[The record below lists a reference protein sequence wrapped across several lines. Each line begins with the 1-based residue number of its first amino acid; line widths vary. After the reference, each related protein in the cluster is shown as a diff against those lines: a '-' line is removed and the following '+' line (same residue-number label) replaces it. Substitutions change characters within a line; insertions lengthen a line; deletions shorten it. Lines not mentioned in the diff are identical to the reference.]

1 MSNIKN
7 LTEKILEEAKHKEKE
22 IAAYAESEKEKILS
36 SKIKEAEDERKL
48 ILLKAEEEAKTKK
61 ERIISSTTLKV
72 RNEKLEIKQKLISE
86 VFDKALEELCSMNSS
101 KLKNFVKH
109 TILDLDIEGDETIIL
124 NEDGKSKIDDKFVED
139 LNFIF
144 LARNKKG
151 ELKVREEN
159 GNFKG
164 GFIVEKNGVEINNT
178 FESLMDSMKDEL
190 EYEVSKALFN

>member
-36 SKIKEAEDERKL
+36 SKIKEAEDEKKL

-101 KLKNFVKH
+101 KLKNFIKH

-151 ELKVREEN
+151 ELKVRQEN

>member
-22 IAAYAESEKEKILS
+22 IVTYAESEKEKILS
-36 SKIKEAEDERKL
+36 SKIKEADDEKKL

-86 VFDKALEELCSMNSS
+86 VFEKALEELCSMNSS
-101 KLKNFVKH
+101 KLKNFIKH
-109 TILDLDIEGDETIIL
+109 TILDLDIEGDEIIIL

>member
-101 KLKNFVKH
+101 KLKNFIKH
-109 TILDLDIEGDETIIL
+109 TILDLDIDGDETIIL

-164 GFIVEKNGVEINNT
+164 GFIIEKNGVEINNT

>member
-36 SKIKEAEDERKL
+36 SKIKEAEDEKRL

-72 RNEKLEIKQKLISE
+72 RNEKLEIKQKLISD

-101 KLKNFVKH
+101 KLKNFIKH

-124 NEDGKSKIDDKFVED
+124 NEDGKSKIDDKFIED

>member
-22 IAAYAESEKEKILS
+22 IVTYAESEKEKILS
-36 SKIKEAEDERKL
+36 SKIKEADDEKKL

-101 KLKNFVKH
+101 KLKNFIKH

-164 GFIVEKNGVEINNT
+164 GFIVEKNGVEINST
-178 FESLMDSMKDEL
+178 FEALMDSMKDEL

>member
-22 IAAYAESEKEKILS
+22 IAAYAEGEKEKILS
-36 SKIKEAEDERKL
+36 SKIKEADDEKKL

-101 KLKNFVKH
+101 KLKNFIKH

-124 NEDGKSKIDDKFVED
+124 NEDGKSKIDDKFIED

>member
-36 SKIKEAEDERKL
+36 SKIKEADDEKKL

-101 KLKNFVKH
+101 KLKNFIKH
-109 TILDLDIEGDETIIL
+109 TILDLDIDGDETIIL

>member
-36 SKIKEAEDERKL
+36 SKIKEAEDER
-48 ILLKAEEEAKTKK
+48 
-61 ERIISSTTLKV
+61 IISSTTLKV

-101 KLKNFVKH
+101 KLKNFIKH

-124 NEDGKSKIDDKFVED
+124 NEDGKSKIDDKFIED

-164 GFIVEKNGVEINNT
+164 G
-178 FESLMDSMKDEL
+178 
-190 EYEVSKALFN
+190 

>member
-7 LTEKILEEAKHKEKE
+7 LTEKILEEAKYKEKE

-101 KLKNFVKH
+101 KLKNFIKH

-124 NEDGKSKIDDKFVED
+124 NEDGKSKIDDKFIED

>member
-22 IAAYAESEKEKILS
+22 IATYAESEKEKILS

-86 VFDKALEELCSMNSS
+86 VFEKALEELCSMNSS
-101 KLKNFVKH
+101 KLKNFIKH

>member
-22 IAAYAESEKEKILS
+22 IAAYTESEKEKILS

-101 KLKNFVKH
+101 KLKNFIKH
-109 TILDLDIEGDETIIL
+109 TILDLDIEGDETIIF
-124 NEDGKSKIDDKFVED
+124 NEDGKSKIDDKFIED

>member
-36 SKIKEAEDERKL
+36 SKIKEADDEKRL

-101 KLKNFVKH
+101 KLKNFIKH

-159 GNFKG
+159 GSFKG
-164 GFIVEKNGVEINNT
+164 GFIVEKNGVEINST

>member
-7 LTEKILEEAKHKEKE
+7 LTEKILEEAKHKEQE
-22 IAAYAESEKEKILS
+22 IVTYAESEKEKILS
-36 SKIKEAEDERKL
+36 SKIKEAYDEKNL

-101 KLKNFVKH
+101 KLKNFIKH

-151 ELKVREEN
+151 ELKIREEN

-164 GFIVEKNGVEINNT
+164 GFIIEKNGVEINNT
-178 FESLMDSMKDEL
+178 FEALMDSMKDEL

>member
-36 SKIKEAEDERKL
+36 SKIKEAEDEKRL

-86 VFDKALEELCSMNSS
+86 VFEKALEELCSMNSS
-101 KLKNFVKH
+101 KLKNFIKH

-124 NEDGKSKIDDKFVED
+124 NEDGKSKVDDKFIED

-164 GFIVEKNGVEINNT
+164 GFIVEKNGVEINST

>member
-22 IAAYAESEKEKILS
+22 IATYAESEKEKILS
-36 SKIKEAEDERKL
+36 SKIKEADDEKKL

-86 VFDKALEELCSMNSS
+86 VFEKALEELCSMNSS
-101 KLKNFVKH
+101 KLKSFIKH

>member
-36 SKIKEAEDERKL
+36 SKIKQAEDERKL

-86 VFDKALEELCSMNSS
+86 VFEKALEELCSMNSS
-101 KLKNFVKH
+101 KLKNFIKH

>member
-86 VFDKALEELCSMNSS
+86 VFEKALEELCSMNSS
-101 KLKNFVKH
+101 KLKNFIKH

>member
-36 SKIKEAEDERKL
+36 SKIKEADDEKRL

-101 KLKNFVKH
+101 KLKNFIKH

-124 NEDGKSKIDDKFVED
+124 NEDGKSKIDDKFIED

-159 GNFKG
+159 GSFKG

>member
-1 MSNIKN
+1 
-7 LTEKILEEAKHKEKE
+7 
-22 IAAYAESEKEKILS
+22 
-36 SKIKEAEDERKL
+36 
-48 ILLKAEEEAKTKK
+48 
-61 ERIISSTTLKV
+61 
-72 RNEKLEIKQKLISE
+72 
-86 VFDKALEELCSMNSS
+86 MNSS
-101 KLKNFVKH
+101 KLKNFIKH

-164 GFIVEKNGVEINNT
+164 GFIIEKNGVEINNT

>member
-22 IAAYAESEKEKILS
+22 IVTYAESEKEKILS
-36 SKIKEAEDERKL
+36 SKIKEADDEKKL

-86 VFDKALEELCSMNSS
+86 VFEKALEELCSMNSS
-101 KLKNFVKH
+101 RLKNFIKH

>member
-22 IAAYAESEKEKILS
+22 IDAYAESEKEKILS

-101 KLKNFVKH
+101 KLKNFIKH

-124 NEDGKSKIDDKFVED
+124 NEDGKSKIDDKFIED

>member
-101 KLKNFVKH
+101 KLKNFIKH

>member
-36 SKIKEAEDERKL
+36 SKIKEAKDERKL

-101 KLKNFVKH
+101 KLKNFIKH

-164 GFIVEKNGVEINNT
+164 GFIVEKNGVEINST

>member
-101 KLKNFVKH
+101 KLKNFIKH

-164 GFIVEKNGVEINNT
+164 GFIVEKNGVEINST

>member
-22 IAAYAESEKEKILS
+22 IADYAESEKEKILS

-101 KLKNFVKH
+101 KLKNFIKH

-164 GFIVEKNGVEINNT
+164 GFIVEKNGVEINST

>member
-22 IAAYAESEKEKILS
+22 IVTYAESEKEKILT
-36 SKIKEAEDERKL
+36 SKIKEADDEKKL

-86 VFDKALEELCSMNSS
+86 VFEKALEELCSMNSS
-101 KLKNFVKH
+101 KLKNFIKH

>member
-61 ERIISSTTLKV
+61 ERIISSTTLKL

-101 KLKNFVKH
+101 KLKNFIKH

-124 NEDGKSKIDDKFVED
+124 NEDGKSKIDDKFIED

>member
-101 KLKNFVKH
+101 KLKNFIKH

-124 NEDGKSKIDDKFVED
+124 NEDGKSKVDDKFIED

-164 GFIVEKNGVEINNT
+164 GFIVEKNGVEINST

>member
-36 SKIKEAEDERKL
+36 SKIKEADDEKRL

-101 KLKNFVKH
+101 KLKNFIKH

-159 GNFKG
+159 GSFKG

>member
-7 LTEKILEEAKHKEKE
+7 LTEKILEEAKHKEQE
-22 IAAYAESEKEKILS
+22 IATYAESEKEKILS
-36 SKIKEAEDERKL
+36 SKIKEADDEKKL

-86 VFDKALEELCSMNSS
+86 VFEKALEELCSMNSS
-101 KLKNFVKH
+101 KLKNFIKH

-164 GFIVEKNGVEINNT
+164 GFIIEKNGVEINNT

>member
-22 IAAYAESEKEKILS
+22 IAAYAEGEKEKILS
-36 SKIKEAEDERKL
+36 SKIKEADDEKKL

-101 KLKNFVKH
+101 KLKNFIKH
-109 TILDLDIEGDETIIL
+109 TILDLDIDGDETIIL

-151 ELKVREEN
+151 ELKVREES

>member
-22 IAAYAESEKEKILS
+22 IAAYAEGEKEKILS
-36 SKIKEAEDERKL
+36 SKIKEAEDEKRL

-101 KLKNFVKH
+101 KLKNFIKH

-124 NEDGKSKIDDKFVED
+124 NEDGKSKIDDKFIED

>member
-36 SKIKEAEDERKL
+36 SKIKEADDEKKL
-48 ILLKAEEEAKTKK
+48 ILLKAEEEAKIKK

-101 KLKNFVKH
+101 KLKNFIKH
-109 TILDLDIEGDETIIL
+109 TILDLDIDGDETIIL

>member
-22 IAAYAESEKEKILS
+22 IVTYAESEKEKILS
-36 SKIKEAEDERKL
+36 LKIKEAHDEKNL

-101 KLKNFVKH
+101 KLKNFIKH

-124 NEDGKSKIDDKFVED
+124 NEDGKAKIDDKFIED

-164 GFIVEKNGVEINNT
+164 GFIIEKNGVEINST
-178 FESLMDSMKDEL
+178 FEALMDSMKDEL

>member
-101 KLKNFVKH
+101 KLKNFIKH

-124 NEDGKSKIDDKFVED
+124 NEDGKSKVDDKFVED

-164 GFIVEKNGVEINNT
+164 GFIVEKNGVEINST